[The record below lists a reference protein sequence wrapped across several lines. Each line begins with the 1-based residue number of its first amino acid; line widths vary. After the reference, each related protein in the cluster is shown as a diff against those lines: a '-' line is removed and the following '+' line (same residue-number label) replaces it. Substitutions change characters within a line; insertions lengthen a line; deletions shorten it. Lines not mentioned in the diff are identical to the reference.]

1 MLGHH
6 QFTRSIIQS
15 VAVEASGRVDTT
27 LLFGEVENH
36 EKIASRAKEEYADS
50 VQSGTSS
57 QIEKANV
64 ESGWVGHRL
73 QWGLSAWKNQKW
85 ELISWLRKLT
95 HCLKRILTFPVA
107 KIILSIF
114 QDTSIPV
121 SWNLKRQ
128 FVSTHPCPNPL
139 IQNIFQNLELLG
151 FLTGDVILSL

>member
-64 ESGWVGHRL
+64 ESGWVGHTTVR
-73 QWGLSAWKNQKW
+73 A
-85 ELISWLRKLT
+85 
-95 HCLKRILTFPVA
+95 
-107 KIILSIF
+107 
-114 QDTSIPV
+114 
-121 SWNLKRQ
+121 
-128 FVSTHPCPNPL
+128 
-139 IQNIFQNLELLG
+139 
-151 FLTGDVILSL
+151 LSLEEPEMRIDQLVKETDPLFKQNPYFSSG

>member
-57 QIEKANV
+57 QIEKPMWKVA
-64 ESGWVGHRL
+64 E
-73 QWGLSAWKNQKW
+73 WGTDYSEGSQ
-85 ELISWLRKLT
+85 
-95 HCLKRILTFPVA
+95 
-107 KIILSIF
+107 
-114 QDTSIPV
+114 
-121 SWNLKRQ
+121 
-128 FVSTHPCPNPL
+128 
-139 IQNIFQNLELLG
+139 LG
-151 FLTGDVILSL
+151 RTRNEN